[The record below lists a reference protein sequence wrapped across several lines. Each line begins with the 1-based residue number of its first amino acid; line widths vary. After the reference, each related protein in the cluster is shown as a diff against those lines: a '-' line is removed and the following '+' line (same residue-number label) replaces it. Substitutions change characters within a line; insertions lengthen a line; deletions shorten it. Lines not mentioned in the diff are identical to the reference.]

1 MQDKITDQEIER
13 IIAWAEAQ
21 SERILS
27 EGRAIGGTPLAIA
40 AKVGVKHVECIR
52 ILRVDQMPIPPTI
65 AIEAL
70 MARAGVIGPGLA
82 GMTFGYGVC
91 GTLGFTTAAVLA
103 HEFRHVQQYEAAG
116 SIAAFL
122 QEYIRQII
130 EFGYADAP
138 YEVDARAHEDIRPTA
153 LFRR

>member
-1 MQDKITDQEIER
+1 MSAITDREIDEV
-13 IIAWAEAQ
+13 IAWAEAQ
-21 SERILS
+21 SKHILS
-27 EGRAIGGTPLAIA
+27 DGRALSGFPLAMA
-40 AKVGVKHVECIR
+40 GAVGVKHVDRIR

-70 MARAGVIGPGLA
+70 MTRAEIIGPGLA

-103 HEFRHVQQYEAAG
+103 HEFRHVQQYESAG

-122 QEYIRQII
+122 KEYIRQII
-130 EFGYADAP
+130 EFGYPDAP

-153 LFRR
+153 SFRR

>member
-1 MQDKITDQEIER
+1 MPNVISDQSVEET
-13 IIAWAEAQ
+13 IAWAEAQ

-27 EGRAIGGTPLAIA
+27 EGRPIKGTPLAIA
-40 AKVGVKHVECIR
+40 AKVGIKHVERIR
-52 ILRVDQMPIPPTI
+52 LLRVDQMPIPPTI
-65 AIEAL
+65 AIKAL
-70 MARAGVIGPGLA
+70 MTRAGVSGPGLA

-91 GTLGFTTAAVLA
+91 GTLGFTTAAILA

-130 EFGYADAP
+130 EFGYANAP